1 MFWKILAGVLKT
13 SITIHRTVTA
23 LGAATIIII
32 GVHDYIKN
40 RKQ

>member
-13 SITIHRTVTA
+13 SVTIHRTVTVFGVA
-23 LGAATIIII
+23 IIIII